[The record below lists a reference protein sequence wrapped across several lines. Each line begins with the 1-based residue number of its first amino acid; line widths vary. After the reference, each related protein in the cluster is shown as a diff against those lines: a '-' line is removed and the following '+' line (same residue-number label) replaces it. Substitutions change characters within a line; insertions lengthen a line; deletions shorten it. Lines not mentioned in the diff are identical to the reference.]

1 MCVIIITTLP
11 NYVGDR
17 RVMTISQWLDAT
29 DRNMPARSLWQRQ
42 TRSMK
47 DESEALSLSKLMI
60 TMKRWFRA

>member
-1 MCVIIITTLP
+1 
-11 NYVGDR
+11 
-17 RVMTISQWLDAT
+17 MTISQWLDAT

-60 TMKRWFRA
+60 TMNRWFRV